1 MFRLKDLDIL
11 GSKAELAALPE
22 GKLLI
27 NTINAHSY
35 NTARKDELFAEAL
48 TNGDVLIPDGVSIVK
63 ACRWIKAK
71 SLPKERIAGWDLFE
85 FEMNKLEECGM
96 KNVECGVNGEE
107 CGANN
112 SSFDNSQS
120 ASADH
125 SKLKI
130 QNSKFRERPL
140 TVMFMGSS
148 EKVLDLIVKRAA
160 EVYPHL
166 KVVTYS
172 PPYKPEFSDEDN
184 KAIIDAINAVNPDLL
199 WIGMT
204 APKQEKWTYSHWNEL
219 NIHCHVGTI
228 GAVFDFFAGTVER
241 APIWWQRHGLEWLYR
256 LLKEPKRMWRRY
268 IIGNTLF
275 LWNML
280 KEKV

>member
-1 MFRLKDLDIL
+1 MFRLKTLTIL
-11 GSKAELAALPE
+11 GSKADLASLPE

-27 NTINAHSY
+27 NTVNAHSF
-35 NTARKDELFAEAL
+35 NTAKKDQLFADAL

-63 ACRWIKAK
+63 ACKWIKAK
-71 SLPKERIAGWDLFE
+71 SQPKERIAGWDLFS
-85 FEMNKLEECGM
+85 FEMEKLERES
-96 KNVECGVNGEE
+96 EE
-107 CGANN
+107 LRTK
-112 SSFDNSQS
+112 SEE
-120 ASADH
+120 
-125 SKLKI
+125 SKI
-130 QNSKFRERPL
+130 
-140 TVMFMGSS
+140 VMFMGSS
-148 EKVLDLIVKRAA
+148 QKVLDLIVKRAA
-160 EVYPHL
+160 VDYPHL

-184 KAIIDAINAVNPDLL
+184 KAIIDAINAANPDLL

-241 APIWWQRHGLEWLYR
+241 APIWWQEHGLEWLYR
-256 LLKEPKRMWRRY
+256 LIKEPKRMWRRY

-275 LWNML
+275 LWNMT
-280 KEKV
+280 KE